1 MGLEDQ
7 VVVITGGAG
16 GLGHAMCH
24 EFANAGARLIVGYRS
39 SGAAAEKLA
48 GELKGSGHSARPAP
62 VEDSRRLAEL
72 AAGIEA

>member
-39 SGAAAEKLA
+39 SGAAA
-48 GELKGSGHSARPAP
+48 
-62 VEDSRRLAEL
+62 
-72 AAGIEA
+72 